1 MTNAIYFK
9 WLQRKNKFRNPDSVL
24 KKPDS
29 FDISN
34 QITEFEIKEIQ
45 KYLQDLQENQISYT
59 YPSEF
64 NYPKAFLQM
73 KEPPL
78 FLEYIG
84 CPVWNQNP
92 MIAVVGS
99 RKCHPF
105 TQGWIQTELYD
116 FLVNSKMTVV
126 SGGAYGVDQLAH
138 LTSIKAQVPTIV
150 VLPTGLNQL
159 YPKDLSDLKNEILYN
174 GGCFISEF
182 EINQRVQKSFFYL
195 RNRLIAAF
203 GNFCLIAQAGQK
215 SGTMLT
221 VHHALE
227 FGRPV
232 LTVPAHPMMVDF
244 SGNLKLIQDGAFVVC
259 NFNDLHIFWQ
269 GESWSGP
276 VFKKPASTDRDLFDQ
291 QAL

>member
-9 WLQRKNKFRNPDSVL
+9 WLQRKNKFRNPKSIL
-24 KKPDS
+24 QKPD
-29 FDISN
+29 FFNISS
-34 QITEFEIKEIQ
+34 EILQSEKSEIE
-45 KYLQDLQENQISYT
+45 KYLMDLEKNQISYT
-59 YPSEF
+59 YPSHPD
-64 NYPKAFLQM
+64 YPKAFYQM

-84 CPVWNQNP
+84 RPIWNQNP
-92 MIAVVGS
+92 IASVVGS
-99 RKCHPF
+99 RKCHPL
-105 TQGWIQTELYD
+105 TQNWIYTELYQ
-116 FLVNSKMTVV
+116 FLVQSKMTVA

-138 LTSIKAQVPTIV
+138 LVSIKAQVPTIV

-182 EINQRVQKSFFYL
+182 EMDQKVHKSFFYL
-195 RNRLIAAF
+195 RNRLIAAL

-232 LTVPAHPMMVDF
+232 LTLPAHPMMVDF
-244 SGNLKLIQDGAFVVC
+244 SGNLKLIQEGAIVIYKFD
-259 NFNDLHIFWQ
+259 DLHVFWQ
-269 GESWSGP
+269 AESWSGP
-276 VFKKPASTDRDLFDQ
+276 VCQSRSSTGSVS
-291 QAL
+291 QAELAL